1 MFLSYCMVFGMSLM
15 SSPSWRLMLGVL
27 SAPSLL
33 YFLLTVFYLPE
44 SPRWLVSKGKM
55 LEAKKVLQ
63 RIRGREDVS
72 GKMALLVEGLGVGG
86 ETSIEEYIIGPADD
100 MDNNQED
107 DDKDKIKL
115 YGPEAGLSC
124 GMLTL
129 SQML

>member
-15 SSPSWRLMLGVL
+15 SSPSWRLMFGVL
-27 SAPSLL
+27 YAPSLL

-72 GKMALLVEGLGVGG
+72 GEMALLVEGLGVGG

-124 GMLTL
+124 GAWVFLFSL
-129 SQML
+129 